1 MPHHDKKSY
10 AKNQIDAV
18 QANATRRTISKSQ
31 LDKLPVAVREAWDQL
46 DEETKMRL
54 EGFGGTEKYEPV
66 PQYITTPCE
75 KVFSGNNNTWIV
87 LGRDRPGSAGSGRGG
102 SGDTGAGSIDLCVG
116 RAGAQAREAG
126 PDGEPLFVDNDFKSD
141 SARIYISQKTEI
153 DKNFGLVPGFQGNA
167 QPRSGIGVK
176 ADLVRIVARENIK
189 LVTRTDDSN
198 SQGGHIGV
206 VGGIDLIA
214 GNDDSKLQPLVLGK
228 NMREFM
234 FYVLKDLSNVAQAVH
249 DLALTQQAF
258 DTAIAAHTHVL
269 APQVDPITGLPTTS
283 QSPTLAAGVAI
294 KSLKHL
300 ISDYP
305 SHIAMTINNILL
317 RFKYITPG
325 IGSYICSDRNN
336 TN

>member
-1 MPHHDKKSY
+1 MAHHDKKSY
-10 AKNQIDAV
+10 AKNQLDSV
-18 QANATRRTISKSQ
+18 QANATSRTISKSQ
-31 LDKLPVAVREAWDQL
+31 LDKLPVAIKEAWDQL

-54 EGFGGTEKYEPV
+54 EGFGGTEKYEPI

-75 KVFSGNNNTWIV
+75 KVVSGKNNTWIV
-87 LGRDRPGSAGSGRGG
+87 LGRDRPGSAASGRGG
-102 SGDTGAGSIDLCVG
+102 SGDTGAGSIDICVG

-141 SARIYISQKTEI
+141 AARIYISQKTEI

-167 QPRSGIGVK
+167 QPRSGIGLK

-189 LVTRTDDSN
+189 LVTRTDDTN
-198 SQGGHIGV
+198 SQNGHIGTI
-206 VGGIDLIA
+206 GGIDLIA

-234 FYVLKDLSNVAQAVH
+234 FYILKDLSNVAQAVH
-249 DLALTQQAF
+249 DLALTQQALEKVL
-258 DTAIAAHTHVL
+258 AAHTHPVAGTAGL
-269 APQVDPITGLPTTS
+269 APVVG
-283 QSPTLAAGVAI
+283 LAAPDPFLATAIGV

-300 ISDYP
+300 IADYP

>member
-1 MPHHDKKSY
+1 
-10 AKNQIDAV
+10 
-18 QANATRRTISKSQ
+18 
-31 LDKLPVAVREAWDQL
+31 
-46 DEETKMRL
+46 
-54 EGFGGTEKYEPV
+54 
-66 PQYITTPCE
+66 
-75 KVFSGNNNTWIV
+75 
-87 LGRDRPGSAGSGRGG
+87 
-102 SGDTGAGSIDLCVG
+102 
-116 RAGAQAREAG
+116 
-126 PDGEPLFVDNDFKSD
+126 
-141 SARIYISQKTEI
+141 
-153 DKNFGLVPGFQGNA
+153 
-167 QPRSGIGVK
+167 
-176 ADLVRIVARENIK
+176 
-189 LVTRTDDSN
+189 
-198 SQGGHIGV
+198 
-206 VGGIDLIA
+206 
-214 GNDDSKLQPLVLGK
+214 
-228 NMREFM
+228 MREFM
-234 FYVLKDLSNVAQAVH
+234 FYILKDLSNVAQAVH